1 MPGDISNCQQSIN
14 HISSSATASPT
25 GALHECCSQLTV
37 VGNTA
42 VRLPGVKTEK
52 IMTFKSPRMDAG
64 HETIYLL
71 SPRAAS
77 SLV

>member
-1 MPGDISNCQQSIN
+1 MRAMPAVQENVRVRVTSLSVQWWTPVKEHSC
-14 HISSSATASPT
+14 SA
-25 GALHECCSQLTV
+25 V